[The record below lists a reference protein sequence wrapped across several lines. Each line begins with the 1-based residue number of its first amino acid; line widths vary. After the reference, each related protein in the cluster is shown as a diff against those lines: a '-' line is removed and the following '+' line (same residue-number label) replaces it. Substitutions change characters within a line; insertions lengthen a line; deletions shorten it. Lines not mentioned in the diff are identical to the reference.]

1 PRALPAGPLDLP
13 GLSQPDDI
21 PAQLRQPAPDVL
33 AVDLELRL
41 ARAAGADATTKP
53 GHRLAPATETRQE
66 VVELGQLDLR
76 LALPGARV
84 QHLPAPGAQA
94 RQNGPLQD
102 GRPPR
107 RRQRRLGADAIG
119 SWARGAAGRG
129 SAPPVSSHTEKS
141 KSKRHR
147 TNLSGKRPFPRNRLV
162 RRL

>member
-84 QHLPAPGAQA
+84 QGEDV
-94 RQNGPLQD
+94 QD
-102 GRPPR
+102 
-107 RRQRRLGADAIG
+107 QRRAVDDLHSQALFEVSKLARRELVVQDHRVRPRAVHGVVQLPHLAPAD
-119 SWARGAAGRG
+119 
-129 SAPPVSSHTEKS
+129 
-141 KSKRHR
+141 
-147 TNLSGKRPFPRNRLV
+147 
-162 RRL
+162 